1 MARPLKKGLEYF
13 PLDVRIFRDDKIR
26 DLSYRAGPLGELIYI
41 KILTLVYENGYYIE
55 ATIEKL
61 SKILHREI
69 GPQWTKLERIS
80 ESIHA
85 CLEAGLFDKTLAVQG
100 VITSIS
106 VQKQYLLSTMRRK
119 DINITKYWL
128 LEPSLSERP
137 ADGSLSIS
145 KDSVNVAKTIVNV
158 DNNPIN
164 VNISTQSKSKSKK
177 DKKINIDKR
186 AFGEPKLHFIT
197 QALIKNQY
205 IDEHDLSIGKFN
217 ILAQD
222 LVDAYGFDMVLS
234 VTDYIIKVS
243 KRSHI
248 RIDDPYDYFKASA
261 ERNIRALELRNE
273 GGGFDIRKELE
284 KLSKTMGIED

>member
-26 DLSYRAGPLGELIYI
+26 DLSYLAGPLGELIYI

-55 ATIEKL
+55 TTIEKL

-106 VQKQYLLSTMRRK
+106 VQKQYLLSTLRRK
-119 DINITKYWL
+119 DIDITKYWL

-145 KDSVNVAKTIVNV
+145 KDSVNVAETIVNV

-197 QALIKNQY
+197 QALIKNKY
-205 IDEHDLSIGKFN
+205 IDEHHLSIGKFN

-222 LVDAYGFDMVLS
+222 LVDTYGFDMVLS

-248 RIDDPYDYFKASA
+248 KIDDPYDYFKASA

>member
-106 VQKQYLLSTMRRK
+106 VQKQYLLSTLRRK
-119 DINITKYWL
+119 DIDITKYWL
-128 LEPSLSERP
+128 LEPPLSERP

-145 KDSVNVAKTIVNV
+145 KDSVNVAETIVNV

-197 QALIKNQY
+197 QALIKNKY

-217 ILAQD
+217 MLAQD

-243 KRSHI
+243 KRNHI
-248 RIDDPYDYFKASA
+248 KIDDPYDYFKASA

-284 KLSKTMGIED
+284 KLSKTMGIKD

>member
-284 KLSKTMGIED
+284 KLSKTMGI

>member
-106 VQKQYLLSTMRRK
+106 VQKQYLLSTLRRK
-119 DINITKYWL
+119 DIDITKYWL
-128 LEPSLSERP
+128 LEPPLSERP

-145 KDSVNVAKTIVNV
+145 KDSVNVAETIVNV

-197 QALIKNQY
+197 QALIKNKY

-217 ILAQD
+217 MLAQD

-284 KLSKTMGIED
+284 KLSKTMGIKD